1 MSPPKETEKGSALVF
16 TALAMAVILAFSAVA
31 IDLGVVAT
39 ARSQLQAAVD
49 ASALAGASGLFIS
62 EEEATLRAIMF
73 AGLNDCIN
81 EPVIITEANVTFPEE
96 DRVRVEAMHTID
108 LYFAKVFGKHTANIH
123 AAAVAEIGPLSGSA
137 RVKPWAIP
145 DLDYV
150 LGDLVVLK
158 SGYLG
163 APGTPSSFFYPV
175 DFPPLNK
182 GTPVPGSSEYWD
194 NIITGSDDPIEI
206 GDLLQLEPGNMV
218 GPTRQ
223 GVLELIGM
231 DPNAYWDGGSN
242 SIQGSD
248 FPDFTSPRVCKVSM
262 YDINFPPE
270 PGRDYVTVIRLG
282 AFFLEGMVGKDV
294 HGRFIEITTSG
305 PWGPGDSDLYG
316 VRLVE

>member
-39 ARSQLQAAVD
+39 ARSQLQTAVD

-62 EEEATLRAIMF
+62 EDEAIQRAITF
-73 AGLNDCIN
+73 AGLNECIN
-81 EPVIITEANVTFPEE
+81 EPVIITEANVTFPDS
-96 DRVRVEAMHTID
+96 DRVRVEATHVID

-123 AAAVAEIGPLSGSA
+123 AAAVAEMGPLSGTSA
-137 RVKPWAIP
+137 VKPWAIP

-158 SGYLG
+158 TGYLG
-163 APGTPSSFFYPV
+163 APGAPSSFFYPV

-182 GTPVPGSSEYWD
+182 GTPIPGAQEYWD
-194 NIITGSDDPIEI
+194 NILTGSDGPIEI
-206 GDLLQLEPGNMV
+206 GDMLQLEPGNMV

-223 GVLELIGM
+223 AVLELIAM

-242 SIQGSD
+242 TIKASD
-248 FPDFTSPRVCKVSM
+248 FPEFTSPRVCKVSM
-262 YDINFPPE
+262 YDINFPPD
-270 PGRDYVTVIRLG
+270 PGRNYVTVVRLG
-282 AFFLEGMVGKDV
+282 AFFLEGMQGKDV
-294 HGRFIEITTSG
+294 HGRFIAITTSG
-305 PWGPGDSDLYG
+305 DWGPGDTDLYG
-316 VRLVE
+316 VKLVE